1 MQRAIRVR
9 AIAVRV
15 VRPHRVELARERG
28 QTNVVTK
35 VDAVGRRRRVR
46 EPAAQAPVRR
56 PGRATVGGEGA
67 VVFRI
72 VVRNHVRP
80 AWTGH
85 AVVIATIVKAH
96 CHRAGCGIESN
107 VGQKLTVRGRVVV
120 HAHRRAPRRAVISR
134 RAHLNI
140 RVVVLVDRLVCVHQ
154 VDAIVERSTGRVPY

>member
-1 MQRAIRVR
+1 MQRAIRVC

-15 VRPHRVELARERG
+15 ISPHRVELARERR

-35 VDAVGRRRRVR
+35 VDAVLRVRRVR

-56 PGRATVGGEGA
+56 PSRATISAESA

-80 AWTGH
+80 AGTGH
-85 AVVIATIVKAH
+85 AVVVATIMEAH
-96 CHRAGCGIESN
+96 CHNAGRGIESN
-107 VGQKLTVRGRVVV
+107 VRQELTVRGRVVV
-120 HAHRRAPRRAVISR
+120 HAHRCGPCRAVISR

-140 RVVVLVDRLVCVHQ
+140 RVVVLVDRLICVHQ
-154 VDAIVERSTGRVPY
+154 VDAIVERPTGRVPY